1 MHREINPRRFGF
13 VINLQYSLNGF
24 QLRLSHFQNEFI
36 GPWRLTMHTIFA
48 IGDKYNKPI
57 FLIIFDNFFSNPAI
71 RKQMSNQIKQMAAIK
86 TLGSLCSLL
95 LSKRIITAKIIGI
108 WTLQSLVSAKISKE
122 SER

>member
-1 MHREINPRRFGF
+1 
-13 VINLQYSLNGF
+13 
-24 QLRLSHFQNEFI
+24 
-36 GPWRLTMHTIFA
+36 MHTIFA